1 MGYFSKLLKD
11 TKIGKFLN
19 EVGITIGKK
28 KREEKRE
35 EKRDEKCEE
44 KRKVKK
50 KKRNCDFSDNHDDD
64 NWTY

>member
-11 TKIGKFLN
+11 TKIGKFLK
-19 EVGITIGKK
+19 EVGFTIG
-28 KREEKRE
+28 EEKR
-35 EKRDEKCEE
+35 EE

-50 KKRNCDFSDNHDDD
+50 KKHNCNFSDNHDDD

>member
-19 EVGITIGKK
+19 EVGITIGEK
-28 KREEKRE
+28 KRE
-35 EKRDEKCEE
+35 EKRDEKHEE

-50 KKRNCDFSDNHDDD
+50 KKHNCDFSDDDDD
-64 NWTY
+64 NWIY